1 MCSVYIMSR
10 KAKRPGTI
18 EQPRGVIETRRQKV
32 TVGRKTMILTE
43 FHTELSTTI
52 YIGSDNIYCI
62 DITIFK
68 AMDGTY
74 MPRGILTKVRWDG
87 ECSVTDA
94 FERGTDTVM
103 IFKLAMVYIK
113 TTYPTVTMVAFTD
126 LSTKECDNGASV
138 SLSGMKLF
146 TDGQTWYESH
156 FNAYIDP
163 ASAAMY
169 TAMMVRATELKQK
182 MTWEEFVYCTANNRT
197 IIGIENVKE
206 QFEASHT
213 WQEFLTYVR
222 IKLGVTLFCICLS
235 EKNWFDIFIQSRLQ
249 FNLMGV
255 QFLIPI
261 ASFKMDYIIEPM
273 SGGKR
278 GIKRWGRTLRKIR

>member
-1 MCSVYIMSR
+1 MSR

-18 EQPRGVIETRRQKV
+18 EQPRGVIETRCQKV
-32 TVGRKTMILTE
+32 TVGRKMMILTE

-52 YIGSDNIYCI
+52 YIGSDTIYCI
-62 DITIFK
+62 DITLFK

-74 MPRGILTKVRWDG
+74 MPRGILNKVRWDG

-103 IFKLAMVYIK
+103 IFKLAMTYIK
-113 TTYPTVTMVAFTD
+113 NTYPTVTVLAFTD
-126 LSTKECDNGASV
+126 VSTKECSNGASV

-156 FNAYIDP
+156 FDAYIDP
-163 ASAAMY
+163 SSTKMY
-169 TAMMVRATELKQK
+169 TAMMSRATEVKQ
-182 MTWEEFVYCTANNRT
+182 TISWEEFVYCTANNHT
-197 IIGIENVKE
+197 IIGIKNVKE
-206 QFEASHT
+206 QFEASRT
-213 WQEFLTYVR
+213 WQEFFTYVR
-222 IKLGVTLFCICLS
+222 SQMDVASFCICLS

-255 QFLIPI
+255 QFLIPV
-261 ASFKMDYIIEPM
+261 ASFAMDYIIEPM

>member
-1 MCSVYIMSR
+1 MSR
-10 KAKRPGTI
+10 KAKRPGII
-18 EQPRGVIETRRQKV
+18 EPPRGVIETHRQKI

-52 YIGSDNIYCI
+52 YIGNKNIYCI
-62 DITIFK
+62 DSTIFK
-68 AMDGTY
+68 ERDGTY

-87 ECSVTDA
+87 ECSMTDA
-94 FERGTDTVM
+94 FERGTDTIM
-103 IFKLAMVYIK
+103 IFKLAMAYIK
-113 TTYPTVTMVAFTD
+113 TTYPTVTTVAFTD
-126 LSTKECDNGASV
+126 LSTKECSNGASV

-156 FNAYIDP
+156 VDAYIDP

-169 TAMMVRATELKQK
+169 TAMMARATELKQ
-182 MTWEEFVYCTANNRT
+182 TISWDDFVYCTANNRT

-206 QFEASHT
+206 TYESSDT
-213 WQEFLTYVR
+213 WQKFFTYVR
-222 IKLGVTLFCICLS
+222 TQLGVTNFCICLS

-261 ASFKMDYIIEPM
+261 ASFAMDYTIEPM
-273 SGGKR
+273 SGGKLQGQR
-278 GIKRWGRTLRKIR
+278 GITRCKRKIR